1 MKAYMSILLLTL
13 TLFSCGSDDNLNG
26 LWKLNFDQSSQSPS
40 IPYELFFNED
50 TLYLTDEYSFIYQ
63 TNYVI
68 KDDSISLTFSN
79 GNTWKTSFIK
89 KSGNLILGNG
99 SFYKNDSGHFDPS
112 LQYDL
117 IDLETDE
124 VLNPNANMLFI
135 HLMKINDSLQVRL
148 NDVIADQGSIP
159 AYINRGHSSANQ
171 PLALF
176 VGEGVTFNDLVEV
189 YKWLQISGLSE
200 ITLITGHKMLAE
212 FYIQKDQISINQ
224 QALDSFISLKNI
236 PPAPQKPKSNEQDR
250 SVIEIQNSIDLEQLE
265 KLVDS
270 QKYLI
275 RIDERID
282 LLDYLKL
289 CEIIKHN
296 PNIKKEIR

>member
-135 HLMKINDSLQVRL
+135 HLMKMNDSLQVRL
-148 NDVIADQGSIP
+148 NDVIADLGSIP

-171 PLALF
+171 PLACRR
-176 VGEGVTFNDLVEV
+176 
-189 YKWLQISGLSE
+189 SG
-200 ITLITGHKMLAE
+200 
-212 FYIQKDQISINQ
+212 
-224 QALDSFISLKNI
+224 
-236 PPAPQKPKSNEQDR
+236 
-250 SVIEIQNSIDLEQLE
+250 
-265 KLVDS
+265 
-270 QKYLI
+270 
-275 RIDERID
+275 
-282 LLDYLKL
+282 
-289 CEIIKHN
+289 
-296 PNIKKEIR
+296 